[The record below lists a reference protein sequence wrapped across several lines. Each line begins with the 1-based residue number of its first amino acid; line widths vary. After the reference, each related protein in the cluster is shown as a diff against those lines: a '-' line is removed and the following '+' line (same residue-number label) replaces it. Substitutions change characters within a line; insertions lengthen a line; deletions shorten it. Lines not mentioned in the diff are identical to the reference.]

1 MATRGYNDSG
11 IAAGPRWPAAMTAGL
26 ILNVIATVVPVVDIA
41 TVDTISDHVRAAYP
55 AWGPASVG
63 ADRNAMVIYLVIT
76 GVLGIVTWLYV
87 IRAVKAGKRLARAAA
102 TSAFAAGVLL
112 ALLNLTTGGG
122 QYDVI
127 LPAGYGVLTLLPS
140 LAGLIV
146 VVSLWR
152 PGHGFS
158 SRG

>member
-11 IAAGPRWPAAMTAGL
+11 IAAGPRWPAAMAAGL
-26 ILNVIATVVPVVDIA
+26 ILNVIATVAPVVDIA

-55 AWGPASVG
+55 AWGTASVG

-87 IRAVKAGKRLARAAA
+87 IRAVKVGKRWARAAA
-102 TSAFAAGVLL
+102 TSAFAVGMLL
-112 ALLNLTTGGG
+112 ALVNLTTGGG

-127 LPAGYGVLTLLPS
+127 LPTGYGVLTLLPS
-140 LAGLIV
+140 LAGLV
-146 VVSLWR
+146 AVVSLWR
-152 PGHGFS
+152 PGHGGGK
-158 SRG
+158 R

>member
-1 MATRGYNDSG
+1 
-11 IAAGPRWPAAMTAGL
+11 
-26 ILNVIATVVPVVDIA
+26 VDIA

-63 ADRNAMVIYLVIT
+63 ADRNAIVIYLVIT
-76 GVLGIVTWLYV
+76 
-87 IRAVKAGKRLARAAA
+87 
-102 TSAFAAGVLL
+102 
-112 ALLNLTTGGG
+112 
-122 QYDVI
+122 
-127 LPAGYGVLTLLPS
+127 GVLTLLPS